1 MHPRDPVAHLS
12 ERAVLIVSDAL
23 GNTAYGVA
31 LAALSQFDHACV
43 HIQRLS
49 KIEDVARVQSF
60 LDAGSYGAGALV
72 VLHTVAAPVLRA
84 ELAALLAARSIPAID
99 LLGPAVAA
107 LRDLLGR
114 EPNGMPGMTHR
125 VDDRYFERIDAM
137 EYFVEHDDG
146 RGADDLS
153 RADIVLLGISR
164 TGKTPLSM
172 YLAFQGYRVANIPLA
187 HGVEPPASIFDID
200 PAKLFGLISTA
211 PVVSDIRAARIG
223 EEVAHGWSGTYAAP
237 EHVELEMDE
246 ARALMRRLGCFI
258 VRTDHRAIEETAAEI
273 VARMHQVAAARD
285 ARRAHS

>member
-1 MHPRDPVAHLS
+1 MLSIDPVVQPP
-12 ERAVLIVSDAL
+12 ERTILIVSDAL

-31 LAALSQFDHACV
+31 LAALGQFDSVDV

-49 KIEDVARVQSF
+49 KIEDIACVRRF
-60 LDAGSYGAGALV
+60 LDEGAYGAGALV
-72 VLHTVAAPVLRA
+72 VLHTVAAPALRA
-84 ELAALLAARSIPAID
+84 ELTLLLAERAIPAVD

-107 LRDLLGR
+107 LRGLLGQ
-114 EPNGMPGMTHR
+114 EPNGLPGMTHR

-187 HGVEPPASIFDID
+187 HGVEPPSSIFDVD

-223 EEVAHGWSGTYAAP
+223 EEVARGWSGTYAAP

-258 VRTDHRAIEETAAEI
+258 VRTDRRAIEETASEI
-273 VARMHQVAAARD
+273 IARMHQVAAARA
-285 ARRAHS
+285 ARAARS

>member
-1 MHPRDPVAHLS
+1 MHPIDPVDTHAA
-12 ERAVLIVSDAL
+12 RAILIVSDAL

-31 LAALSQFDHACV
+31 LAALSQFDRADV

-49 KIEDVARVQSF
+49 KIEDVACVRRF
-60 LDAGSYGAGALV
+60 LDEGAYETGSLA
-72 VLHTVAAPVLRA
+72 VLHTVAASALRA
-84 ELAALLAARSIPAID
+84 ELTALLDARAIPAVD

-107 LRDLLGR
+107 LRGLLGE

-125 VDDRYFERIDAM
+125 VDDRYFERIEAM

-187 HGVEPPASIFDID
+187 HGVEPPSSIYDID

-223 EEVAHGWSGTYAAP
+223 EEVAHGWTGSYAAP
-237 EHVELEMDE
+237 EHVALEMDE
-246 ARALMRRLGCFI
+246 ARALMRRLGCFT
-258 VRTDHRAIEETAAEI
+258 VRTDHRAIEETASEI
-273 VARMHQVAAARD
+273 IARIQHVAAARD
-285 ARRAHS
+285 ARAAEV